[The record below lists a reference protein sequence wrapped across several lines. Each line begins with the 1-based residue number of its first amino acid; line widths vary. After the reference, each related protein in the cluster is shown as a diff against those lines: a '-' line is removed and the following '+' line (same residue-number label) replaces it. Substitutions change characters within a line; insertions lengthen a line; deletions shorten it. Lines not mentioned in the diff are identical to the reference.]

1 MREAQKYRCV
11 IRPKAILALG
21 ALLWTGLGPPAAA
34 QTGKWL
40 ATFSDWSSYMAEEPK
55 GKICFAASQPKSQ
68 EPKNLNREPPFFYIS
83 AWPREGVKSEVSIK
97 IGYPFKKGSE
107 ATVTVGSTAFK
118 LFTQNDRAFV
128 GDAAQEQKLIEA
140 MKKGSTMQVQGTSER
155 GTMVTDTFS
164 LSGLAQAM
172 QSLSECR

>member
-1 MREAQKYRCV
+1 MREAQKNRTV
-11 IRPKAILALG
+11 MRRKAVFALG
-21 ALLWTGLGPPAAA
+21 FLLPMGLGPPAAA

-40 ATFSDWSSYMAEEPK
+40 ATFSDWSSYLAEEPK

-68 EPKNLNREPPFFYIS
+68 EPKNLNREPPFFYVS

-107 ATVTVGSTAFK
+107 ATVTVGPTAFK

-128 GDAAQEQKLIEA
+128 GDPAQEQKLIDAIE
-140 MKKGSTMQVQGTSER
+140 KGSSVQVQGTSER
-155 GTMVTDTFS
+155 GTTVTDTFS
-164 LSGLAQAM
+164 LAGLAQAM
-172 QSLSECR
+172 QSLNECR